1 MYFLFLWWLLCL
13 PHILL
18 LLFSFFFFFFCMW
31 LHAYVYICMHA
42 YGPSVHVRVGL
53 WMMTI
58 LWGCAGSCLNP
69 QTHSTLRA
77 GPCPWS
83 HSMMR
88 VRHTQLQK
96 LKHNRRWH
104 VWLTCLPANW
114 SYNTEIVF
122 LLLLGEGYFNSL
134 LEDLEFEGREFEAD
148 SWSMAVDSTYLQTH
162 RKDVIKR
169 QDVIYG

>member
-31 LHAYVYICMHA
+31 LHAYLYICMHA

-88 VRHTQLQK
+88 VRHTQLQT
-96 LKHNRRWH
+96 LKNSRHTLKKAAFP
-104 VWLTCLPANW
+104 LTQLRFFSSNVAQ
-114 SYNTEIVF
+114 I
-122 LLLLGEGYFNSL
+122 GYDPRTCKQGKNILRSISGL
-134 LEDLEFEGREFEAD
+134 
-148 SWSMAVDSTYLQTH
+148 
-162 RKDVIKR
+162 I
-169 QDVIYG
+169 